1 MEGARD
7 GSGAASAAD
16 EWRGTQTPARGR
28 AAGPAEGCTQ
38 AARSDDRSQLPEP
51 LQHMAAH
58 PRQGYV
64 RTAGGYLYNSLPSLS
79 GSASLRSTPQS
90 TPQKQDGP

>member
-1 MEGARD
+1 
-7 GSGAASAAD
+7 
-16 EWRGTQTPARGR
+16 
-28 AAGPAEGCTQ
+28 
-38 AARSDDRSQLPEP
+38 
-51 LQHMAAH
+51 MAAH